1 MYFKQIKKKSLIIII
16 LIMVFYV
23 SLTIISDIEKTAN
36 HFSNIKFEIIPLVL
50 GIQFLSLILRG
61 IRQKKL
67 LDEINVKLSFKE
79 NLKIYF
85 AGISF
90 ISTPLGLGQVVKSQ
104 LIKELHGISRS
115 KTLPV
120 IILERFFDIF
130 AITMLVIFTIIQ
142 FFSIQSAVIVLISLV
157 IISIA
162 YVILMKGNLGYI
174 TKKISKISFLKKIL
188 PSDEIYE
195 SLHTSLKFKKMISSL
210 GLSLVIW
217 SIDAVGVYL
226 AFLSFNID
234 INFIQSI
241 QYYLTS
247 LVYGTISFL
256 PGGVGLTEGSLIA
269 QLMTNGFDFSFASSM
284 TVFVRLTT
292 IWFATILGLL
302 VSSLF
307 INKISRKNDNE

>member
-67 LDEINVKLSFKE
+67 LDEINVKLSYKE

-90 ISTPLGLGQVVKSQ
+90 IATPLGLGQVVKSQ

>member
-1 MYFKQIKKKSLIIII
+1 MYFKQIKKKSLIIIF